1 MHVRKLLIL
10 FSLVLL
16 SQSVFANFDF
26 NANCVRAYKNLLS
39 LKLKSAREIIN
50 QEKASHPHNSIT
62 ILLDNYYDYFWLL
75 TTDDKTDFDRLKDN
89 KSHRLD
95 LLEDED
101 KNSPWY
107 NFSIAEVNLQW
118 ALLHNRFGEN
128 TTAGFEINKAYRL
141 LQANNKK
148 YPSFLPDDM
157 PTGVVN
163 VLLGAL
169 PNGTL
174 KSALGFFGIKGNL
187 NSGLNMLE
195 QLLVKLSQ
203 SDYPFYYDEVVFYLT
218 YIQSYVIND
227 PSAYNK
233 MIQYTNRMDSGS
245 LLKSYIKGF
254 VSLRTGHS
262 SEAIVVLEKRPEG
275 SEYQP
280 YPYLDYLL
288 GCAKMNRLDNNAYNY
303 FSKFLQEKGTSF
315 IKDSYLHLGWNCILQ
330 NDVKRYNAF
339 AQLVKTKGYT
349 YNEKDKQ
356 AQNEAGNPA
365 PDINLLKARL
375 LFDGGYYEKALAQ
388 LQEKNADD
396 FKQAGEKTEYYY
408 RLGRIYEALNKDE
421 EALNAYQSSINTG
434 SSTAYYFAPTSALRM
449 GNIYERQKN
458 EAKAV
463 KYYNMAKAFKNHQ
476 DESSIE
482 KRANEGLKRMGY

>member
-1 MHVRKLLIL
+1 MPVRKLLIL

-26 NANCVRAYKNLLS
+26 NANCAHAYKNLLS

-50 QEKASHPHNSIT
+50 QEKTLHPHNAIT

-75 TTDDKTDFDRLKDN
+75 TTDNKADFDRLKDN
-89 KSHRLD
+89 KSHRID

-169 PNGTL
+169 PNGAL
-174 KSALGFFGIKGNL
+174 KSTLSFFGIKGNL
-187 NSGLNMLE
+187 NNGLNMLE
-195 QLLVKLSQ
+195 QLLAKLPQ
-203 SDYPFYYDEVVFYLT
+203 SEYPFYYDEVVFYLT

-227 PSAYNK
+227 PSAYGK
-233 MIQYTNRMDSGS
+233 MMQYTNRMDSSS

-262 SEAIVVLEKRPEG
+262 SEAIIVLEKRPEG
-275 SEYQP
+275 PEYQS

-330 NDVKRYNAF
+330 GDVRRYNAF

-356 AQNEAGNPA
+356 AQNEANNPA
-365 PDINLLKARL
+365 PNIYLLKARL
-375 LFDGGYYEKALAQ
+375 LFDGGYYDKALAQ
-388 LQEKNADD
+388 LQEKDADD

-421 EALNAYQSSINTG
+421 EALKAYQSSINTG

-449 GNIYERQKN
+449 GYIYERQKN

-463 KYYNMAKAFKNHQ
+463 KYYNMAIAFKNHQ